1 VQSASTSAT
10 LQKKKKM
17 TLEIDLLNLPIISTN
32 QSMLENIPTLDLP
45 ILEQVKFYL
54 LVELKETKDTSKT
67 LSEENF
73 ELHLSKIV

>member
-1 VQSASTSAT
+1 
-10 LQKKKKM
+10 M

-54 LVELKETKDTSKT
+54 LVELKETKDTLKT

>member
-1 VQSASTSAT
+1 
-10 LQKKKKM
+10 M

-32 QSMLENIPTLDLP
+32 QILLEKIPTLDLP

-54 LVELKETKDTSKT
+54 LIELKETKDAQKT

-73 ELHLSKIV
+73 ERHLDKIV